1 MPTRSLHWI
10 VTRLL
15 LVVSSNA
22 QIVKRECY
30 GDFTESC
37 WLAKV
42 DATGMMTAACNDM
55 QNHLQHSRLNL
66 NDHIANINGALY
78 CNVNGDGNFKQT
90 CGRVS
95 FEFPSGRL
103 SAVCRRPGGAWAP
116 TSSLDLNS
124 CIANME

>member
-1 MPTRSLHWI
+1 ML
-10 VTRLL
+10 
-15 LVVSSNA
+15 

-37 WLAKV
+37 WIAKV

-66 NDHIANINGALY
+66 NDHIAN
-78 CNVNGDGNFKQT
+78 VNGDGNFKQT

-95 FEFPSGRL
+95 FKFPSGRL
-103 SAVCRRPGGAWAP
+103 SAVCRRPGGAWASQRL
-116 TSSLDLNS
+116 TVLCSSCAFMKAQNFIRILHQHLFLYRKNLFS
-124 CIANME
+124 

>member
-1 MPTRSLHWI
+1 M
-10 VTRLL
+10 
-15 LVVSSNA
+15 
-22 QIVKRECY
+22 
-30 GDFTESC
+30 
-37 WLAKV
+37 LACQGRC
-42 DATGMMTAACNDM
+42 DRHDDAACNDM

-116 TSSLDLNS
+116 PSSLDLNS
-124 CIANME
+124 CIANINGGIRWTCSAARVLF